1 MLFDFQFTPDYLTNK
16 KLKISL
22 FYLKPYAV
30 DSLVAFNIV
39 FLKCIRNKQAL
50 CGLTPMFYFL

>member
-22 FYLKPYAV
+22 FLFEA
-30 DSLVAFNIV
+30 
-39 FLKCIRNKQAL
+39 IRSRLA
-50 CGLTPMFYFL
+50 CGI